1 MEFITIGDITYT
13 VERRE
18 TKVGDTVFARDSNTT
33 YVATINDADDINF
46 IVVDTAVTVN
56 TAVRHPSATQV
67 VESLEAC
74 IEALHRGREISWYAR
89 QLLTKLADTAKT
101 EIAMIP

>member
-1 MEFITIGDITYT
+1 M
-13 VERRE
+13 
-18 TKVGDTVFARDSNTT
+18 
-33 YVATINDADDINF
+33 
-46 IVVDTAVTVN
+46 N
-56 TAVRHPSATQV
+56 TAVRHPSATQA